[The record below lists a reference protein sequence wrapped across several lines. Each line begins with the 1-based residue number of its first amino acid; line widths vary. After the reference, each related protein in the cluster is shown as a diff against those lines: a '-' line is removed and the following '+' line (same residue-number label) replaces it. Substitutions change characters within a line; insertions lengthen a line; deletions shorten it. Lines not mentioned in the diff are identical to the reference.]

1 MKREIEIARSII
13 TTYLTSLDESEPM
26 IEAMSIC
33 TGNNI
38 LLLQHINALINI
50 FNRAKTELEIMLN
63 DYDEWLC
70 IN

>member
-13 TTYLTSLDESEPM
+13 TTYLTSLDESKPM
-26 IEAMSIC
+26 IE
-33 TGNNI
+33 GNNI

>member
-13 TTYLTSLDESEPM
+13 TTYLTSLDESKPM

-50 FNRAKTELEIMLN
+50 FNRAKT
-63 DYDEWLC
+63 
-70 IN
+70 